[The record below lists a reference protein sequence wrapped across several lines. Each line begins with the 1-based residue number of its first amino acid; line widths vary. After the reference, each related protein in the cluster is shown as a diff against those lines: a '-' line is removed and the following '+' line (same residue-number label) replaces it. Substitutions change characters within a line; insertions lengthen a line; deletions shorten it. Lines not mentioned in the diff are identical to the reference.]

1 MNETQ
6 KQITLKI
13 WMLNTWFSPVKSC
26 NEYTV
31 YEVFSDAVTAN
42 LTIGE
47 IDLKTCRPTKQFY
60 DFFEELETIK
70 NEL

>member
-31 YEVFSDAVTAN
+31 YEVFSDAGTAN
-42 LTIGE
+42 LTIGA
-47 IDLKTCRPTKQFY
+47 IDLKTCRPTKQF
-60 DFFEELETIK
+60 FEELETIK